1 MYEQLLH
8 VKQQVDVKQQVEAV
22 EAVVN
27 GNTQYVWTTPTH
39 DVKQQVEAAN

>member
-1 MYEQLLH
+1 MYDTVHLTLNN
-8 VKQQVDVKQQVEAV
+8 KSRLY
-22 EAVVN
+22 VN